1 MQTKITHNLTF
12 FPTSQTS
19 SSTTTK
25 TITTPA
31 KLYGKDI
38 GAYDDVD
45 VDELLAQLS
54 PEEITMLAKEVD
66 PDVSSFA
73 IKGALF
79 WRPSTVKLTKTNAF
93 PGFLPATEPAHQLRV
108 RERANRTAGPEEAD
122 RTHQQTGHGD
132 AG

>member
-1 MQTKITHNLTF
+1 MFLCF
-12 FPTSQTS
+12 LCLCPQTS

-31 KLYGKDI
+31 KLYGKDL

-66 PDVSSFA
+66 PDVSY
-73 IKGALF
+73 LLV
-79 WRPSTVKLTKTNAF
+79 TLDCLN
-93 PGFLPATEPAHQLRV
+93 
-108 RERANRTAGPEEAD
+108 
-122 RTHQQTGHGD
+122 
-132 AG
+132 